1 LRPSFRLLDRGFRRW
16 LGARSITTQWALLL
30 ALSVVCFEVLETIRL
45 PAALLLGAM
54 AGAILLAAFEGRV
67 RVPPQSFQ
75 LAQGVIGCLIARNL
89 PVSILA
95 EMRSD
100 WPLFVGT
107 VFAVIAVSVL
117 LGWLLARWGVLP
129 GASAIWGSSPG
140 GAAAM
145 TLMAEAY
152 GADVRLVAFMLYL
165 RVMMVAAV
173 ASLVSRLWVIGS
185 GHAPPPVD
193 WWPAVAWPSF
203 AATLGVVVG
212 GVLLGRWLRIP
223 AGPLLVPL
231 TLAAVLANSGFLT
244 ITLPPWFLAISYA
257 LIGWSIGLRFTRGI
271 LAHAARA
278 LPRVALSILT
288 LMAICGG
295 LAVLLVMFAG
305 IDPLSAYLA
314 TSPGGADSIAIIA
327 ASSHVDLPFVM
338 AMQACRVLII
348 IVTGPSL
355 MRFLA
360 DRIEAAQGAGAQ
372 ATPSALS
379 EP

>member
-1 LRPSFRLLDRGFRRW
+1 LRALIFSFDSRFRTW
-16 LGARSITTQWALLL
+16 LAGRATASQWTLLL
-30 ALSVVCFEVLETIRL
+30 ILSLAFGAVLDQTGL
-45 PAALLLGAM
+45 PAALLLGPMVA
-54 AGAILLAAFEGRV
+54 AILLAASEARV
-67 RVPPQSFQ
+67 RVPQPPFQ
-75 LAQGVIGCLIARNL
+75 LAQGVIGCLIAHNL

-100 WPLFVGT
+100 WPLFIGT

-117 LGWLLARWGVLP
+117 LGWLLSRWGVLP
-129 GASAIWGSSPG
+129 GTSAVWGSSPG
-140 GAAAM
+140 GASAM
-145 TLMAEAY
+145 MLMAEAY

-165 RVMMVAAV
+165 RVMLVAVV

-185 GHAPPPVD
+185 GGAPPPVD
-193 WWPAVAWPSF
+193 WWGAVAWLSF
-203 AATLGVVVG
+203 GATLAVIVAGVM
-212 GVLLGRWLRIP
+212 LGRWLKIP

-231 TLAAVLANSGFLT
+231 VIAAVLANSGYLT
-244 ITLPPWFLAISYA
+244 ITLPPWFLAVSYG

-271 LAHAARA
+271 LVHAARA

-295 LAVLLVMFAG
+295 LAVMLVVFAG

-314 TSPGGADSIAIIA
+314 TSPGGADSVAIIA
-327 ASSHVDLPFVM
+327 ASSHVNLPFVM
-338 AMQACRVLII
+338 AMQACRVFII

-355 MRFLA
+355 MRFFA
-360 DRIEAAQGAGAQ
+360 NRIGAAEAARAQ
-372 ATPSALS
+372 PTPSALS